1 MSHADPRKTSRKSG
15 PTTTRRAVAP
25 ASGGFTLTTGVV
37 AALLGLL
44 TVIFFRE
51 VVFAGRTFVSPDAT
65 APLGFVRIGELSLW
79 KDHVYPLWNP
89 FTFLGMP
96 SFGSGAYNPLI
107 YPPDW
112 PLALVQKVLPLPEMT
127 WLLLYYFLGA
137 FFMWQLAREW
147 GARSE
152 AALVA
157 ALAFVFQPNLIAVGV
172 HGHGSQL
179 VDSAYLPLMLWLASR
194 WLRAGRTPDLG
205 WLALAGGFQFLRGHV
220 QICFYTWMAIGLYA
234 LVQLVR
240 GVRTDERNTVIVR
253 VLALG
258 AAAALAFGVAG
269 VYNLPLKDYAQ
280 YSMRASAAGGGAPLE
295 YATSWSMAPY
305 ELPSL
310 VFPNFVG
317 FGGQG
322 YWGGMPFTD
331 YPNGFIGVII
341 ALLAIVGFVARGTS
355 TPGAKPFAIG
365 LGVLALLVAMGK
377 NMPLYAVLYDHLPMF
392 NKFRIPVMILILFQL
407 ATALAAAWGW
417 TALTRPA
424 SKGGRDA
431 VDTALLVCAGLLALC
446 GVLGVFVGEGLRPWY
461 VNQALSHN
469 PQFPGEFA
477 RGIFPLF
484 LGDLR
489 GVAFLGLAV
498 VAVAWFTRR
507 GTLSAFVG
515 SGIVLVL
522 LLVELWPISTQVMAP
537 TIGDPVTRNTD
548 QGRDDVIQW
557 LEQNAG
563 PAGTY
568 RVFYPESEWFQD
580 NRAAGFGIAVT
591 GGRHSAKTRL
601 WQELSDRR
609 AFYQLPWNALL
620 NTRYWV
626 FSRPFS
632 PQDVPAGWADMLE
645 QVYVGASGVV
655 YRFRLA
661 MPRAML
667 VGSWT
672 VVPDTGTAVIDS
684 VAAVERNIASHTYLT
699 QDPGIPSGAADS
711 VGTATITEY
720 GLHRVAITT
729 EGSRPAVL
737 RLADLY
743 YPDWRVT
750 VDGKASPLLRAD
762 HALRGVAVPAGR
774 HEVVFTFHSGA
785 FTLGL
790 WTSIVSA
797 AIAVALLLLGLRRR
811 VEPAAA
817 ASDAASGE
825 GATA

>member
-1 MSHADPRKTSRKSG
+1 MSSAESRKNTRKPG
-15 PTTTRRAVAP
+15 TTTRSAAAATGP
-25 ASGGFTLTTGVV
+25 GLTLTTGLV
-37 AALLGLL
+37 AAVLALL

-65 APLGFVRIGELSLW
+65 APLGFVRMGELSLW

-89 FTFLGMP
+89 YTFLGMP

-112 PLALVQKVLPLPEMT
+112 PLAVVQKLLPLPEMT

-137 FFMWQLAREW
+137 FFMWLLAREW

-157 ALAFVFQPNLIAVGV
+157 AIAFVFQPNLIAVGV

-194 WLRAGRTPDLG
+194 WLRTGRTPELG

-240 GVRTDERNTVIVR
+240 GFRGPDRNTVLLR
-253 VLALG
+253 VLAIG
-258 AAAALAFGVAG
+258 AAAGLAFGVAG

-317 FGGQG
+317 FGGQY

-331 YPNGFIGVII
+331 YPNGFVGVII
-341 ALLAIVGFVARGTS
+341 AVLALCGLVARGTS
-355 TPGAKPFAIG
+355 TPGARPFAIV

-377 NMPLYAVLYDHLPMF
+377 NMPLYGLLYDHLPMF

-417 TALTRPA
+417 TALTTPA
-424 SKGGRDA
+424 PKTGRDP
-431 VDTALLVCAGLLALC
+431 VERMLLVVAGLLAVC
-446 GVLGVFVGEGLRPWY
+446 GGLGLFVGEGLRGWY
-461 VNQALSHN
+461 VNQALMHN

-489 GVAFLGLAV
+489 GVAGFGLLLVGLAWLTRRGKLSVTLGSLAV
-498 VAVAWFTRR
+498 V
-507 GTLSAFVG
+507 
-515 SGIVLVL
+515 VL
-522 LLVELWPISTQVMAP
+522 LLFELWPVSTQVMAP
-537 TIGDPVTRNTD
+537 TIGDPVARNTD

-563 PAGTY
+563 APGTY
-568 RVFYPESEWFQD
+568 RVFYPESQWFQD

-609 AFYQLPWNALL
+609 ALYQLPWNALL
-620 NTRYWV
+620 NARYWV

-632 PQDVPAGWADMLE
+632 PQDVPAGWADVLD
-645 QVYVGASGVV
+645 QVYVGSSGVV
-655 YRFRLA
+655 YQFRLA

-667 VGSWT
+667 LGAWT

-684 VAAVERNIASHTYLT
+684 VSAVERNIAAHTYLT
-699 QDPGIPSGAADS
+699 QDPGIPSGSADS
-711 VGTATITEY
+711 VGTATITAY
-720 GLHRVAITT
+720 GLHQVAVTT

-743 YPDWRVT
+743 YPDWQVT
-750 VDGKASPLLRAD
+750 VDGKPAPLLRAD
-762 HALRGVAVPAGR
+762 HALRAVAVPAGR
-774 HEVVFTFHSGA
+774 HEVVFTFRSRA

-797 AIAVALLLLGLRRR
+797 AIAVALLLLGRRR
-811 VEPAAA
+811 APTPPSGPAT
-817 ASDAASGE
+817 GE

>member
-1 MSHADPRKTSRKSG
+1 
-15 PTTTRRAVAP
+15 
-25 ASGGFTLTTGVV
+25 
-37 AALLGLL
+37 
-44 TVIFFRE
+44 
-51 VVFAGRTFVSPDAT
+51 
-65 APLGFVRIGELSLW
+65 
-79 KDHVYPLWNP
+79 
-89 FTFLGMP
+89 
-96 SFGSGAYNPLI
+96 
-107 YPPDW
+107 
-112 PLALVQKVLPLPEMT
+112 
-127 WLLLYYFLGA
+127 

-152 AALVA
+152 GALVA

-194 WLRAGRTPDLG
+194 WLRTGRTSELG

-240 GVRTDERNTVIVR
+240 GVRGPERNTVIVR

-258 AAAALAFGVAG
+258 AAAGLAFGVAG

-331 YPNGFIGVII
+331 YPNGFIGVIVAVL
-341 ALLAIVGFVARGTS
+341 ALCGLFARGAS
-355 TPGAKPFAIG
+355 TPGARPFAIV

-377 NMPLYAVLYDHLPMF
+377 NLPLYGLLYDHLPMF

-417 TALTRPA
+417 TALTSPA
-424 SKGGRDA
+424 PKQGRDG
-431 VDTALLVCAGLLALC
+431 VDRVLLVAAGLLALC
-446 GVLGVFVGEGLRPWY
+446 LGVRVIGGEGLLGWY
-461 VNQALSHN
+461 VNQVLQHN
-469 PQFPGEFA
+469 PQFPGDFA
-477 RGIFPLF
+477 RAIFPRF
-484 LGDLR
+484 LDDLG
-489 GVAFLGLAV
+489 GVPFLGLAL
-498 VAVAWFTRR
+498 VALAWFTRR
-507 GTLSAFVG
+507 GKVPAMAG
-515 SGIVLVL
+515 SIAVLVL
-522 LLVELWPISTQVMAP
+522 LLIELWPISTNVMAP
-537 TIGDPVTRNTD
+537 TIGDPVARNTD
-548 QGRDDVIQW
+548 QGRDDIIMW
-557 LEQNAG
+557 LEQNGG

-620 NTRYWV
+620 NARYWV
-626 FSRPFS
+626 FSRPFA
-632 PQDVPAGWADMLE
+632 PQDMPAGWGNVLD
-645 QVYVGASGVV
+645 QVYVGASGAI
-655 YRFRLA
+655 YRYRLT

-684 VAAVERNIASHTYLT
+684 VSAVERNIAAHTYLT
-699 QDPGIPSGAADS
+699 KDPGIPSGAADS
-711 VGTATITEY
+711 VGTATITSY
-720 GLHRVAITT
+720 GLHRVAVTT
-729 EGSRPAVL
+729 EGSRAAVL

-743 YPDWRVT
+743 YPDWKVT
-750 VDGKASPLLRAD
+750 VDGKPAPLLRAD
-762 HALRGVAVPAGR
+762 HALRAVAVPAGR
-774 HEVVFTFHSGA
+774 HEVVFTFESRA
-785 FTLGL
+785 FMIGL

-797 AIAVALLLLGLRRR
+797 AIAVALLLLGRRR
-811 VEPAAA
+811 AAA
-817 ASDAASGE
+817 PAPPTASTGE
-825 GATA
+825 GANA